1 MAIKN
6 VKGVVVDVVKNE
18 IYVKEI
24 TYDDVKDDY
33 LDEYCKVLNCDTFDI
48 VNRRFGKYHLDVY
61 CDDEGLLKENKKV
74 ALVTYKGSQI
84 VEIICGNVFIVGHK
98 EAETISLTDD
108 EINEVFKYCKQV
120 FISNKV
126 RKIVVASV

>member
-33 LDEYCKVLNCDTFDI
+33 LDEYYKVLNCDTFDI
-48 VNRRFGKYHLDVY
+48 VNRRFGKYCLDVY
-61 CDDEGLLKENKKV
+61 CDDEGLLKEDKKV